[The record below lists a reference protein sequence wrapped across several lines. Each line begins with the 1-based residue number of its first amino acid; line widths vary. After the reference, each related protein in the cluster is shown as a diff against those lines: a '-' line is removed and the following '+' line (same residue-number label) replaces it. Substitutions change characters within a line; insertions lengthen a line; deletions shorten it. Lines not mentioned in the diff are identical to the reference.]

1 MFHKIEDGLKDLKAG
16 KVIIVCDDEDREN
29 EGDFVGLGEFATP
42 EMINFMAKEG
52 RGLIC
57 APISEAIAEKLE
69 LKPMV
74 EVNTDNHETAFT
86 ISIDHIETTT
96 GISAHERALT
106 VQKLLN
112 EGALPSDFRR
122 PGHIF
127 PLVAKK
133 GGVLQRAGHTEAA
146 IDLARLAK
154 LKEVGVICEVM
165 NDDGTMARVDDLKAV
180 ASKFDLKIITIKDLI
195 KHRLKHDTLIKR
207 EVEINL
213 PTEFGDFRAIGFT
226 SKNDGKEHVALV
238 KGEIRAEEPILIR
251 IHSECLTGDVFG
263 SNRCDCGPQLHAAL
277 SQIHKE
283 GKGILLYMRQE
294 GRGIGLINKLKAYKL
309 QEEGYDTV
317 EANHKLGFKD
327 DLRDYGIGAQILRN
341 LGVKKMRLLTNN
353 PRKITGLAGYG
364 LEVVER
370 IPLQM
375 PPKRENEQYLK
386 TKREKLGHLL
396 TF

>member
-1 MFHKIEDGLKDLKAG
+1 MFRKIEDGLKDLKAG

-154 LKEVGVICEVM
+154 SKEVGVICEVM

-195 KHRLKHDTLIKR
+195 KYRLKHDTLIKR

-251 IHSECLTGDVFG
+251 VHSECLTGDVFG

>member
-154 LKEVGVICEVM
+154 SKEVGVICEVM

-195 KHRLKHDTLIKR
+195 KYRLKHDTLIKR

-251 IHSECLTGDVFG
+251 VHSECLTGDVFG
-263 SNRCDCGPQLHAAL
+263 SNRCDCGPQLHVAL

>member
-74 EVNTDNHETAFT
+74 EVNTDNHETAFS

-154 LKEVGVICEVM
+154 SKEVGVICEVM

-195 KHRLKHDTLIKR
+195 KYRLKHDTLIKR

-238 KGEIRAEEPILIR
+238 KGEIRSEEPILIR
-251 IHSECLTGDVFG
+251 VHSECLTGDVFG

>member
-154 LKEVGVICEVM
+154 SKEVGVICEVM

-195 KHRLKHDTLIKR
+195 KYRLKHDTLIKR

-251 IHSECLTGDVFG
+251 VHSECLTGDVFG